1 MYALVDDNLLLL
13 GEECQGPACH
23 GRSLP
28 TALGVGVSAGPMLL
42 CDEKAE
48 ISVPIDAADR

>member
-1 MYALVDDNLLLL
+1 VYALVDDNLLLL